1 MKEGESVKLG
11 RTRYLLLGALVLA
24 GMACG
29 RRDEDARKLD
39 DIVTRL
45 DRIEKKL
52 ETPVRPPLPP
62 RPPEPDT
69 KTVYAVPIDGD
80 PFVGPAAAK
89 VTLVEASDFA

>member
-11 RTRYLLLGALVLA
+11 RIRYLLLGALVLA

-29 RRDEDARKLD
+29 RRDEDAKKLD

-52 ETPVRPPLPP
+52 ETPVRPALPP

-80 PFVGPAAAK
+80 PFVGPAVAK

>member
-1 MKEGESVKLG
+1 MQLD

-29 RRDEDARKLD
+29 RRDEDAKKLD

>member
-1 MKEGESVKLG
+1 MQLG
-11 RTRYLLLGALVLA
+11 RTRYLLLAALVWV

-29 RRDEDARKLD
+29 RRDEDSKKID

-52 ETPVRPPLPP
+52 ETPTRPQLPP
-62 RPPEPDT
+62 RPPEPDN

-89 VTLVEASDFA
+89 VTIVEASDFA